1 MTKQFVRPEVYR
13 PPSEHDAYYLPL
25 TSGCSNNS
33 CTFCRYCGYKLM
45 MRDMADVKREIDAM
59 ALFINNRIQIPGMS
73 DMVYMMVSRWDGRKI
88 FLQDGDALIYPWIR
102 LKEIIQYL
110 HLKFPRLERIA
121 SYATPTGL
129 LRLTMEHLKELKR
142 LKVDIIY
149 VGVESGDD
157 EVLKKVGKNA
167 THDQIVAA
175 CRKVKAA
182 GIALSVTVI
191 LGLGGKQGSEQHAR
205 ETARILSEIDPEF
218 GGALTLTLV
227 PGTPLYEQCKR
238 GEFQLISPFE
248 SLVELKIMIEN
259 SSFTHC
265 FFSSM
270 HASNYLTVRGM
281 LPAAKAKM
289 VKQIED
295 VLARKDPAMLR
306 PEYLRGL

>member
-13 PPSEHDAYYLPL
+13 PPSEQDAYYLPL

-33 CTFCRYCGYKLM
+33 CTFCRYCGYKLA

-59 ALFINNRIQIPGMS
+59 SLFINKGIQIPGMP
-73 DMVYMMVSRWDGRKI
+73 DMVYMMLSRWDGSKI
-88 FLQDGDALIYPWIR
+88 FLQDGDALIYPYPR

-129 LRLTMEHLKELKR
+129 LRMKMEHLKELKG
-142 LKVDIIY
+142 LKVGIIY

-175 CRKVKAA
+175 CHKVKEA
-182 GIALSVTVI
+182 GIILSVTVI

-218 GGALTLTLV
+218 GGALTLTLT
-227 PGTPLYEQCKR
+227 PGTPLYEQCKQ
-238 GEFQLISPFE
+238 GEFKLISPFE

-295 VLARKDPAMLR
+295 VLARKDPALLR